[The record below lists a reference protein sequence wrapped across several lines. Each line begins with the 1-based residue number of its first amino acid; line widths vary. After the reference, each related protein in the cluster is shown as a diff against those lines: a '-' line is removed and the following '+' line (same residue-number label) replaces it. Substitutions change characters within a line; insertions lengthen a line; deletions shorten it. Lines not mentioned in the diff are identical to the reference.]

1 MHGRLKVRSS
11 AEEAAR
17 KRKEQEEKA
26 QKFRSGMGRILLK
39 KVSDELDDEMMEL
52 TGRILTSNP
61 DIATLWNLRRRCIQK
76 MVLEEEEDFKQ
87 GLFDK
92 DLNFTEMCLQVNP
105 KSYCAWHHRCWILEN
120 APAPNWQKEV
130 DLCTK
135 YLKLDERNFH
145 CWDYRRYV
153 VEKAKV
159 SPEAELEFC
168 TEKIQRNF
176 SNYSS
181 WHYRSKLLP
190 LLYPNLNDPSLPISE
205 ERLRGE
211 LELVLTAAFTD
222 PSDSSAWFYQRW
234 LLGYSQPELDIAAFR
249 LDTERQV
256 AVVAFTRPVNLKLEK
271 VRLTFDLSKETD
283 QKLEWESAT
292 DDNYCVTWILRNVQT
307 KPSDQSSTLV
317 SFLDENGKTFTLQA
331 EKHSPC
337 SFIGIKKPKFGF
349 EFGTAVLDV
358 LKNQLESC
366 QQLLEYEPESKWT
379 LLTAALL
386 MKAIDRAGHHAE
398 ILACLEKLQSVDPM
412 RKGYY
417 RDLTSRWNIEHR
429 LEQWIDQAN
438 YAHKVDLSGL
448 KLERIFYEQYLSVA
462 DEIDLGANQLSE
474 IALNKFAH
482 FVFCKRLSL
491 EDSFENG
498 EKAESMVKRLC
509 CGLKELTVAV

>member
-11 AEEAAR
+11 AEEAVR
-17 KRKEQEEKA
+17 KRKEQEQKA

-39 KVSDELDDEMMEL
+39 KVSDELDEEMMEL
-52 TGRILTSNP
+52 TGRILFANP

-76 MVLEEEEDFKQ
+76 FTETDKDNQ
-87 GLFDK
+87 ALFDK

-120 APAPNWQKEV
+120 APASNWQKEV
-130 DLCTK
+130 DLCSK

-153 VEKAKV
+153 VEKANVLPQK
-159 SPEAELEFC
+159 ELDFC
-168 TEKIQRNF
+168 TEKIQKNF

-190 LLYPNLNDPSLPISE
+190 VLYPNENDPSRPISE
-205 ERLRGE
+205 KKLREE

-234 LLGYSQPELDIAAFR
+234 LLGYSQPELDFAAFR
-249 LDTERQV
+249 LDVERRV
-256 AVVAFTRPVNLKLEK
+256 AVVAFTRPVNLKHK
-271 VRLTFDLSKETD
+271 NVRLTFDFSNEID
-283 QKLEWESAT
+283 QNSDWLPVI
-292 DDNYCVTWILRNVQT
+292 DGNYCLTWILRDFEV
-307 KPSDQSSTLV
+307 KLPDQPFASVSFTDEDGKTSTLKAQKLGCN
-317 SFLDENGKTFTLQA
+317 SL
-331 EKHSPC
+331 
-337 SFIGIKKPKFGF
+337 IGTKKPKFGL
-349 EFGTAVLDV
+349 EFGSAVLDV

-386 MKAIDRAGHHAE
+386 MKAIDRTRHHSE
-398 ILACLEKLQSVDPM
+398 ILACLEKLEIVDPM

-417 RDLTSRWNIEHR
+417 RDLMSRWNIEHR
-429 LEQWIDQAN
+429 LEQWIDGGSCERKA
-438 YAHKVDLSGL
+438 DLSGL
-448 KLERIFYEQYLSVA
+448 KLERLCYEQYLAVA
-462 DEIDLGANQLSE
+462 DEIDLGANQLAESS
-474 IALNKFAH
+474 LGKFAH

-491 EDSFENG
+491 ENSFESG
-498 EKAESMVKRLC
+498 EKAESVVKQLC
-509 CGLKELTVAV
+509 CGLKDLTVDV

>member
-17 KRKEQEEKA
+17 KRKEQELKA

-52 TGRILTSNP
+52 TGRILAANP

-76 MVLEEEEDFKQ
+76 FALEDTDNQ
-87 GLFDK
+87 ALFDK

-120 APAPNWQKEV
+120 GPSPNWLKEV

-153 VEKAKV
+153 VGKANVPPQK
-159 SPEAELEFC
+159 ELDFC
-168 TEKIQRNF
+168 TEKIQKNF

-190 LLYPNLNDPSLPISE
+190 ALYPNVKDPSLPISE
-205 ERLRGE
+205 EKLREE

-234 LLGYSQPELDIAAFR
+234 LLGYSQPELDLAAFR
-249 LDTERQV
+249 LDTEHRV
-256 AVVAFTRPVNLKLEK
+256 AVVTFTRPVNLKLK
-271 VRLTFDLSKETD
+271 NVRLSIDFTTEID
-283 QKLEWESAT
+283 QNSDWTPAT
-292 DDNYCVTWILRNVQT
+292 DDNYCVTWTLRNFEI
-307 KPSDQSSTLV
+307 KLSDQPSAIV
-317 SFLDENGKTFTLQA
+317 SFVDENGKTFTLQA
-331 EKHSPC
+331 KKISIC
-337 SFIGIKKPKFGF
+337 SILGINKPKFGH
-349 EFGTAVLDV
+349 EFGAAVLDV
-358 LKNQLESC
+358 LKNQLDSC

-386 MKAIDRAGHHAE
+386 MKAIDRSAHHSE
-398 ILACLEKLQSVDPM
+398 ILEYLDKLQTVDPM

-417 RDLTSRWNIEHR
+417 RDLKSRWNIEHR
-429 LEQWIDQAN
+429 LEAWFDQVESDG
-438 YAHKVDLSGL
+438 KVDLSGL
-448 KLERIFYEQYLSVA
+448 KLERLCYEQYLAVA
-462 DEIDLGANQLSE
+462 DEIDLSVNQLSE
-474 IALNKFAH
+474 SSFCKFAH

-491 EDSFENG
+491 ENCFENG
-498 EKAESMVKRLC
+498 EKAESVVKQLC
-509 CGLKELTVAV
+509 CGLKDVTVAV